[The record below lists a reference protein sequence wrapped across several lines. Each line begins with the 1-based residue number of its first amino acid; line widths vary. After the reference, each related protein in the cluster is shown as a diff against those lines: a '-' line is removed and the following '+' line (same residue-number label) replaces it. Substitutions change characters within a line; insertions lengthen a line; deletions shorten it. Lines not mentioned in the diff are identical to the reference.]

1 MTDLTKLT
9 IAEARSG
16 LRKKEFTAVEL
27 TKAYI
32 ARMEKKRGLNAYVCE
47 TPEQALDMA
56 AESQKKIDAGTGGD
70 LEGISLGIKDLF
82 CTKGIQ
88 TTACSNIL
96 KGFVPPYESTVT
108 FKLLAAGANFLGKL
122 NMDEFAMG
130 GSNETSAFGPV
141 INPWS
146 KGVPLVAGGSS
157 GGSAAAVAA
166 RMCAAATGTDTGGS
180 IRQPSALPSLNSAGV
195 IVT

>member
-9 IAEARSG
+9 IAEARDG
-16 LRKKEFTAVEL
+16 LNKKEYSAVEL
-27 TKAYI
+27 TTAYI
-32 ARMEKKRGLNAYVCE
+32 TKMEENRKINAYVCE
-47 TPEQALDMA
+47 APEEALTQAQA
-56 AESQKKIDAGTGGD
+56 SQSKIDRGEGGD
-70 LEGISLGIKDLF
+70 LEGIPLGIKDLF
-82 CTKGIQ
+82 CTKGMA

-108 FKLLAAGANFLGKL
+108 SKLAAAGASFLGKL

-146 KGVPLVAGGSS
+146 KEIPLVAGGSS

-166 RMCAAATGTDTGGS
+166 GMCAAATGTDTGGS
-180 IRQPSALPSLNSAGV
+180 IRRNGN
-195 IVT
+195 